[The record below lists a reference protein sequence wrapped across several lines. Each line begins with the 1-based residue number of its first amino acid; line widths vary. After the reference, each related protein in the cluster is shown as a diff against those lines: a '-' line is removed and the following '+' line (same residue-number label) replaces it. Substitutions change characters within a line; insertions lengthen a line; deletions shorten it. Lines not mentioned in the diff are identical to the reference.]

1 MVESAVQHRKAISE
15 AGFEMLILCKSQL
28 EKAKEAF
35 VNHDSDLAE
44 EIMHTESRVNS
55 LDLKIERDCEKFL
68 ALYNPVAI
76 DLRFIMAVLKIN
88 GELERIADHAYNIS
102 KYVIDQDIKIA
113 PKLLKVIEF
122 EKMYDTIDS
131 MMDHITFSYTEKDVK
146 TARKVFKKDKVL
158 DKINLNSFG
167 IIEKEIK
174 KDISITS
181 QALIVFSVIKK
192 LERVGDLIKN
202 IAEEII
208 FYVDAEKLKHKRKK

>member
-1 MVESAVQHRKAISE
+1 MVESAVQHRKTISE

-35 VNHDSDLAE
+35 VNHDNDLAE
-44 EIMHTESRVNS
+44 EVMHTESRVNA

-102 KYVIDQDIKIA
+102 KYVVDQDIKIA

-122 EKMYDTIDS
+122 EKMFDTIDS

-146 TARKVFKKDKVL
+146 TARKVFKKDKIL
-158 DKINLNSFG
+158 DKINLNSF
-167 IIEKEIK
+167 
-174 KDISITS
+174 
-181 QALIVFSVIKK
+181 
-192 LERVGDLIKN
+192 
-202 IAEEII
+202 
-208 FYVDAEKLKHKRKK
+208 